1 MTQSLTARAILPLRL
16 LLLFALLAGL
26 LYYIAISIHW
36 PIVWDAAV
44 MHYVAF
50 LIGHGLAP
58 YRDITDS
65 NMPGSYIAE
74 IIGMHVFGA
83 GDMAWRIYDLFLCGA
98 VTLASVEIARPV
110 DWLAGLYAGI
120 FFTLMHGS
128 DGPRFTGE
136 RDLVVATLLVCG
148 LACLFRAMRGAR
160 PLWMLPF
167 GLAGAAA
174 TSIKP
179 TSAPLP
185 IILLIAAAILLRRR
199 DRPVVAYI
207 LWSLG
212 GALVAAAVV
221 VGFLLMHH
229 AFADFFFVTT
239 HLLSSYVSLN
249 HIGLVEMTRL
259 LLPNSVSFTVALMIF
274 LALWNRGWDSERWLV
289 LLCLAFG
296 AFSYFSQQKGF
307 PYHRYPLF
315 AFLFVLMG
323 MELLPGLRRSE
334 ISRLVAAAAIAITV
348 FVSVPHILRPLR
360 VESHTFPVNLSE
372 GLSTDLDRL
381 GADRLQGNV
390 QCFDLTYGCFSA
402 LYRLRVMQSN
412 GFTGDLLLFSPARN
426 AAVDY
431 YRERF
436 SGLQARRP
444 VPVLVITNE
453 WFQESNS
460 FAKLKAWPE
469 FDSDLRS
476 NYTLVTARHFP
487 VTDGPP
493 PPGDPPEPGYRI
505 YIRNDS
511 PLLGIA
517 QSS

>member
-1 MTQSLTARAILPLRL
+1 MTQSLSARAIFPLRL
-16 LLLFALLAGL
+16 LLLSALLAGL
-26 LYYIAISIHW
+26 VYYIAISIHW

-44 MHYVAF
+44 MHYVTF
-50 LIGHGLAP
+50 LLGHGLEP

-65 NMPGSYIAE
+65 NMPGSYLAE

-83 GDMAWRIYDLFLCGA
+83 GDMAWRIYDLFLCGM

-136 RDLVVATLLVCG
+136 RDLVVAALLICG
-148 LACLFRAMRGAR
+148 LALLFRALRKSR
-160 PLWMLPF
+160 PPWMLLF
-167 GLAGAAA
+167 GLAGAGAA
-174 TSIKP
+174 SIKP

-185 IILLIAAAILLRRR
+185 IILLIAAAVLLRRKR
-199 DRPVVAYI
+199 QPATAYI
-207 LWSLG
+207 LWALG
-212 GALVAAAVV
+212 GASVGAAAV
-221 VGFLLMHH
+221 VGFLLAHH
-229 AFADFFFVTT
+229 AFRDFFFVTT

-249 HIGLVEMTRL
+249 HIGVVEMIRL
-259 LLPNSVSFTVALMIF
+259 LLPNSVSLTVALIVF
-274 LALWNRGWDSERWLV
+274 LALWNRGWDDERWLV
-289 LLCLAFG
+289 LLCAAFG
-296 AFSYFSQQKGF
+296 AFSYFSQLKGF

-315 AFLFVLMG
+315 AFLFLLMG
-323 MELLPGLRRSE
+323 MELLAGLRRPG

-348 FVSVPHILRPLR
+348 LMSVPHILRPLR
-360 VESHTFPVNLSE
+360 AESHTFPVNFSE
-372 GLSTDLDRL
+372 GLSADLDRL
-381 GADRLQGNV
+381 GTDRLQGNV

-412 GFTGDLLLFSPARN
+412 GFTGDLLLFSPGRN
-426 AAVDY
+426 EAVDY
-431 YRERF
+431 YRKTF
-436 SGLQARRP
+436 SQLQARRP

-460 FAKLKAWPE
+460 FSKLKAWPE
-469 FDSDLRS
+469 FDMDLRS
-476 NYTLVTARHFP
+476 NYTLITARHFP

-493 PPGDPPEPGYRI
+493 PKGDPPEPGYRI

-511 PLLGIA
+511 PLLASA
-517 QSS
+517 QRS